1 MFLVTQKIN
10 KLVSMIQI
18 QELLEQ
24 SDEFFVLVTFP
35 IKNYYRKKKLIKKYI
50 NLLTYKEYIK
60 GYATRL
66 GNLLEEKPQCLMLYG
81 NILESV
87 LEIRQKQLLI
97 LIIKQIINNCLIIII
112 KINYKYNGCKLKKL
126 KRKKIKR
133 AVPTNNVYI
142 YTKTNFAY

>member
-1 MFLVTQKIN
+1 
-10 KLVSMIQI
+10 MIQI

-66 GNLLEEKPQCLMLYG
+66 GNLLDKCL
-81 NILESV
+81 
-87 LEIRQKQLLI
+87 RK
-97 LIIKQIINNCLIIII
+97 INNFS
-112 KINYKYNGCKLKKL
+112 
-126 KRKKIKR
+126 RS
-133 AVPTNNVYI
+133 VS
-142 YTKTNFAY
+142 